1 MTSHQKHAIAKP
13 SVRQKT
19 FAQRLKHFI
28 VDYRYLHLMVIPG
41 LIFFIIF
48 KYVPMYGILI
58 AFKNYK
64 GAAGGLSAILN
75 AKWLGFKNFE
85 IFFKSIYCERIFRN
99 TIEISILRMV
109 FSFPAPII
117 LALMI
122 NEVRSNRFKRSVQT
136 ITYMPYFLSWVV
148 VAGLL
153 NTLLSPDNGAVNALI
168 RLWGGNTTYFLTSKV
183 WFRPILII
191 SEIWKNIGYGS
202 IVYLA
207 AITGIDQELYEAARV
222 DGAGKF
228 QQILHITLPG
238 ISEIIAIMLI
248 LQIGKLFDD
257 NFDQI
262 YNLYSES
269 VYEVS
274 DVFETY
280 VYRNGIQNSKFSYS
294 AAIGLVKSV
303 ISLVLIA
310 FSNAA
315 SKKLGSDG
323 LF

>member
-1 MTSHQKHAIAKP
+1 MVK
-13 SVRQKT
+13 R
-19 FAQRLKHFI
+19 HFTNKLRHFF
-28 VDYRYLHLMVIPG
+28 VDYFWLHLMILPG
-41 LIFFIIF
+41 LAYFLLF
-48 KYVPMYGILI
+48 KYVPMYGIII

-64 GAAGGLSAILN
+64 GAGGGYAGIASAPWIGL
-75 AKWLGFKNFE
+75 KNFE
-85 IFFKSIYCERIFRN
+85 VFFNSMYCGRVFGN
-99 TIEISILRMV
+99 TLYISLLRLI
-109 FSFPAPII
+109 FSFPAPIL
-117 LALMI
+117 LALLI
-122 NEVRSNRFKRSVQT
+122 NEIRKNWFKRTVQT

-153 NTLLSPDNGAVNALI
+153 NTLLSPDMGAVNVLI
-168 RLWGGNTTYFLTSKV
+168 KMFGGSPVYFLTSKV
-183 WFRPILII
+183 WFRPILVV

-207 AITGIDQELYEAARV
+207 AITGIDQEQYEAARV
-222 DGAGKF
+222 DGATKM
-228 QQILHITLPG
+228 QQIFHITLPE

-248 LQIGKLFDD
+248 LQIGRMFDD

-262 YNLYSES
+262 YNLYSPA

-294 AAIGLVKSV
+294 AAVGLVKSV
-303 ISLVLIA
+303 LVLVMIV
-310 FSNAA
+310 FSNRA
-315 SKKLGSDG
+315 SKRLGAQG

>member
-1 MTSHQKHAIAKP
+1 MKANEAAAGRARPAP
-13 SVRQKT
+13 SRGR
-19 FAQRLKHFI
+19 RLLHNI
-28 VDYRYLHLMVIPG
+28 VHYRYLHLMVLPG
-41 LIFFIIF
+41 LVFFLLF
-48 KYVPMYGILI
+48 KYVPMYGIII

-64 GAAGGLSAILN
+64 GAAGGFSAIMSAPWIGL
-75 AKWLGFKNFE
+75 KNFE
-85 IFFKSIYCERIFRN
+85 IFFNSLYCERVFKN
-99 TIEISILRMV
+99 TIYLSILRLI
-109 FSFPAPII
+109 FSFPAPIL

-122 NEVRSNRFKRSVQT
+122 NEIRASWFKRTVQT

-153 NTLLSPDNGAVNALI
+153 NTLLSPDNGAINTIIKLA
-168 RLWGGNTTYFLTSKV
+168 GGQPVYFLTSKQ

-207 AITGIDQELYEAARV
+207 AITGIDQEQYEAARV
-222 DGAGKF
+222 DGANKL
-228 QQILHITLPG
+228 QQIVHITLPAL
-238 ISEIIAIMLI
+238 SEIIAIMLI
-248 LQIGKLFDD
+248 LQIGKMFDD

-262 YNLYSES
+262 FNLYSPS

-280 VYRNGIQNSKFSYS
+280 VYRNGIQQSKFSYS
-294 AAIGLVKSV
+294 AAVGLVKSV
-303 ISLVLIA
+303 LALAMIV
-310 FSNAA
+310 FSNKA
-315 SKKLGSDG
+315 SKKLGAQG

>member
-1 MTSHQKHAIAKP
+1 MVKRNFTNKF
-13 SVRQKT
+13 R
-19 FAQRLKHFI
+19 HFF
-28 VDYRYLHLMVIPG
+28 VDYFWLHLMILPG
-41 LIFFIIF
+41 LAYFLLF
-48 KYVPMYGILI
+48 KYVPMYGIVI

-64 GAAGGLSAILN
+64 GAGGGYAGIASAPWIGL
-75 AKWLGFKNFE
+75 KNFE
-85 IFFKSIYCERIFRN
+85 VFFNSMYCGRVFGN
-99 TIEISILRMV
+99 TLYISLLRLI
-109 FSFPAPII
+109 FSFPAPIL
-117 LALMI
+117 LALLI
-122 NEVRSNRFKRSVQT
+122 NEIRKNWFKRTVQT

-153 NTLLSPDNGAVNALI
+153 NTLLSPDMGAVNVLI
-168 RLWGGNTTYFLTSKV
+168 KMFGGSPVYFLTSKV
-183 WFRPILII
+183 WFRPILVV

-207 AITGIDQELYEAARV
+207 AITGIDQEQYEAARV
-222 DGAGKF
+222 DGATKM
-228 QQILHITLPG
+228 QQIFHITLPE

-248 LQIGKLFDD
+248 LQIGRMFDD

-262 YNLYSES
+262 YNLYSPA

-294 AAIGLVKSV
+294 AAVGLVKSV
-303 ISLVLIA
+303 LVLVMIV
-310 FSNAA
+310 FSNRA
-315 SKKLGSDG
+315 SKRLGAQG

>member
-1 MTSHQKHAIAKP
+1 MVKRNFTNKFRHF
-13 SVRQKT
+13 
-19 FAQRLKHFI
+19 FA
-28 VDYRYLHLMVIPG
+28 DYFWLHLMILPG
-41 LIFFIIF
+41 LAYFLLF
-48 KYVPMYGILI
+48 KYVPMYGIVI

-64 GAAGGLSAILN
+64 GAGGGYAGIASAPWIGL
-75 AKWLGFKNFE
+75 KNFE
-85 IFFKSIYCERIFRN
+85 VFFKSMYCGRVFGN
-99 TIEISILRMV
+99 TLYISLLRLI
-109 FSFPAPII
+109 FSFPAPIL
-117 LALMI
+117 LALLI
-122 NEVRSNRFKRSVQT
+122 NEIRKNWFKRTVQT

-153 NTLLSPDNGAVNALI
+153 NTLLSPDMGAVNVLI
-168 RLWGGNTTYFLTSKV
+168 KMFGGSPVYFLTSKV
-183 WFRPILII
+183 WFRPILVV

-207 AITGIDQELYEAARV
+207 AITGIDQEQYEAARV
-222 DGAGKF
+222 DGATKM
-228 QQILHITLPG
+228 QQIFHITLPE

-248 LQIGKLFDD
+248 LQIGRMFDD

-262 YNLYSES
+262 YNLYSPA

-294 AAIGLVKSV
+294 AAVGLVKSV
-303 ISLVLIA
+303 LVLVMIV
-310 FSNAA
+310 FSNRA
-315 SKKLGSDG
+315 SKRLGAQG